1 MVVAFFG
8 VLHNH
13 DHENLRRQLET
24 LLFNLETV
32 TNLSSSFSFIL
43 AVFLI
48 LQS

>member
-32 TNLSSSFSFIL
+32 TNLSSSSFIL